1 MIDRRIQELVRRLE
15 NQELMGRPS
24 RSDAQVA
31 RGLRSITE
39 RLYKR
44 EAERENPKTT
54 HKHVRCGRRL
64 CKNLTDAMI
73 SLLNRGGIMKML

>member
-44 EAERENPKTT
+44 EAETRKPENHAQACPRGHPLSPTSENGMDRPCSRPEPLRE
-54 HKHVRCGRRL
+54 
-64 CKNLTDAMI
+64 
-73 SLLNRGGIMKML
+73 

>member
-24 RSDAQVA
+24 QSDAQVA
-31 RGLRSITE
+31 RELRSITE

-44 EAERENPKTT
+44 GAERRKPENHAQACPLRANK
-54 HKHVRCGRRL
+54 
-64 CKNLTDAMI
+64 
-73 SLLNRGGIMKML
+73 